1 MVFISHS
8 DKDAD
13 WAYRLSTQL
22 KVLTTRA
29 ALTLWTPTKQ
39 SALYSRANYWDEIK
53 EALETASVV
62 IMLVSPRYLAS
73 EFIVSRELP
82 AIKRRH
88 QRGQLIV
95 IPVIIQPTLWEAD
108 PWLAK
113 FRVFPREGKSL
124 AEKNV
129 DAELAALARHIWAL
143 VSRVSSTSAPLAISR
158 VRLTNVR
165 GFKEFELESRSGSR
179 DRILVIGRNGTCKTT
194 LLRAL
199 ALSLCDPIDAGALI
213 TEPIG
218 TLVGTEGDTAEI
230 EVDLNPRSGEPA
242 TYGIRLETWNS
253 EGKDSIRDNESRRPP
268 SSPFVCAYGAGR
280 FGVGTDTGRE
290 YRALDSV
297 ASLFDYRRTLI
308 DSELTLRRLQDYL
321 GTKRFE
327 STLSGIKRVLGLE
340 PEDEISLPKGGGVE
354 VSGPSIGKRIRLEGW
369 ADGYRMTFAWLLDLY
384 GWAMR
389 ADRVKEDGGIEGIL
403 LLDEIEQH
411 LHPSMQLQI
420 LPRLSEILP
429 SLQIF
434 ATTHSPLVALG
445 ANPGEVVS
453 LRREGGAVIAEPSVP
468 DFSDYSAEDMLAD
481 QRLFNSAVHKPETSA
496 KLERY
501 RSLAKIPPPKRTDEE
516 THELEE
522 LATDLRSE
530 QILPAQ
536 DSEAAAELRRLVAK
550 HGL

>member
-1 MVFISHS
+1 M
-8 DKDAD
+8 
-13 WAYRLSTQL
+13 
-22 KVLTTRA
+22 
-29 ALTLWTPTKQ
+29 
-39 SALYSRANYWDEIK
+39 
-53 EALETASVV
+53 TAS
-62 IMLVSPRYLAS
+62 SQLA
-73 EFIVSRELP
+73 V
-82 AIKRRH
+82 
-88 QRGQLIV
+88 
-95 IPVIIQPTLWEAD
+95 
-108 PWLAK
+108 
-113 FRVFPREGKSL
+113 
-124 AEKNV
+124 
-129 DAELAALARHIWAL
+129 
-143 VSRVSSTSAPLAISR
+143 SR
-158 VRLTNVR
+158 VRLKNVR
-165 GFKEFELESRSGSR
+165 GFREIEIAATKPDGTPRSRTL
-179 DRILVIGRNGTCKTT
+179 IIGRNGTCKTS

-199 ALSLCDPIDAGALI
+199 ALSLCDPVDAASLI
-213 TEPIG
+213 SEPIG
-218 TLVGTEGDTAEI
+218 SLVGPAAERA
-230 EVDLNPRSGEPA
+230 EVHLELTPRSGVPSKSA
-242 TYGIRLETWNS
+242 SVFSLILVV
-253 EGKDSIRDNESRRPP
+253 EGKDSIWEMEDGPP
-268 SSPFVCAYGAGR
+268 SELFVCAYGAGR

-308 DSELTLRRLQDYL
+308 DGELTLRRLQDYL

-403 LLDEIEQH
+403 LLDEVEQH
-411 LHPSMQLQI
+411 LHPSMQLEV

-429 SLQIF
+429 GLQIF

-453 LRREGGAVIAEPSVP
+453 LRREGGVVIAEPSVP

-481 QRLFNSAVHKPETSA
+481 ERLFDSAVHKPETSA
-496 KLERY
+496 KLERH

-522 LATDLRSE
+522 LATELRSE